1 MTAFSHY
8 FWTIF
13 KAFCE
18 LIVLLLDLT
27 HTHTHTHTYT
37 QFLNNQAI
45 SNPIT
50 GGNPYLRSSIVISQ
64 KYFILPPPHFVAFLL
79 TFLIF
84 ESENNFVNWERTF
97 FMVRA

>member
-27 HTHTHTHTYT
+27 HTHTHTFTHTHSHTHTHKYRYT
-37 QFLNNQAI
+37 QFLNNQVI
-45 SNPIT
+45 SNPVTTMSIT
-50 GGNPYLRSSIVISQ
+50 LVAQ
-64 KYFILPPPHFVAFLL
+64 MVKKLPAMQE
-79 TFLIF
+79 T
-84 ESENNFVNWERTF
+84 
-97 FMVRA
+97 